1 MGRRRPTVAAVPDF
15 ADDTTTELERK
26 AKALK
31 VMCIIET
38 VSYLVL
44 FAFWV
49 TANPVGTKIFGAIH
63 GQVFILFAAMV
74 IGMHKPMRWSLRFV
88 AAALLTGP
96 VGAVIVYEHFRRH
109 GVPATRAHP
118 APAVVAGGAVGA

>member
-1 MGRRRPTVAAVPDF
+1 MPDF

-31 VMCIIET
+31 VVCIIET

-44 FAFWV
+44 FTFWV
-49 TANPVGTKIFGAIH
+49 TGNDVATKIFGAIH
-63 GQVFILFAAMV
+63 GQVFLLFAAMV
-74 IGMHKPMRWSLRFV
+74 IGMWKPMRWSLWFM

-96 VGAVIVYEHFRRH
+96 IGAVVVYEHFRRH
-109 GVPATRAHP
+109 GVPSREASDVVAATRP
-118 APAVVAGGAVGA
+118 